1 MPPDLKQK
9 FFFKVADFKRY
20 LSEHKW
26 SVSKQIRIVLALKV
40 TELFF
45 SNEYVNIYFTLI
57 NKHSENWVIIKNNG
71 MHIK

>member
-1 MPPDLKQK
+1 MPPDLKKK

-20 LSEHKW
+20 LSEDKC

-57 NKHSENWVIIKNNG
+57 KTFWNWVIIKNNG